1 MALITWCLYI
11 PALCRHLCEIHE
23 SGSEIMLEESFNPE
37 LLLPEV
43 EYKLKI
49 NRNEKNLLIFFF
61 ALSIQG
67 LYMVFRF
74 FEIKKTVFSDLKT
87 LYKVNQIDLV
97 KQKLYK
103 ICEQL
108 SLSIQKMISTNLE
121 MIFIDLKKSKIL
133 NTDIK

>member
-1 MALITWCLYI
+1 
-11 PALCRHLCEIHE
+11 
-23 SGSEIMLEESFNPE
+23 
-37 LLLPEV
+37 
-43 EYKLKI
+43 
-49 NRNEKNLLIFFF
+49 
-61 ALSIQG
+61 
-67 LYMVFRF
+67 MVFRF

-121 MIFIDLKKSKIL
+121 MIFINLKKSKIL